1 MDLSTLINTLLASL
15 PLDSRIKEWYPR
27 MVEHVLPLRAPK
39 KGGKSEAR
47 ASGARG
53 RGGTAGTRAVALPT
67 SAPSAEI
74 SGDPDA

>member
-1 MDLSTLINTLLASL
+1 
-15 PLDSRIKEWYPR
+15 

-39 KGGKSEAR
+39 KGRKSEAR